1 MGWLRKKTKQI
12 GRAIKKVGKKIG
24 KAFKKVLKPFAKVF
38 GKLGP
43 LGSIAMMMI
52 LPGIGQMLAGWGAN
66 MGGMIGS
73 AIQFTG
79 NAINYV
85 ATAPQKI
92 FGTITDALGA
102 SWNTLTGSAS
112 GTWKPGSWFDNFSKQ
127 MTERSGTA
135 SSWGTFDVSA
145 AGQKDIA
152 FLKTKFGGLGPEAAP
167 GGVPEF
173 STDLPLE
180 DLKPDLDL
188 NVEAT
193 QPKFDA
199 TTGEVTGG
207 TIQDASRAATSPS
220 STFTPSEGEATGV
233 FGKARKGIADAT
245 KSLSSKK
252 IPGVGTVG
260 DVAWA
265 GSTGISAFNA
275 YNTFA
280 GGTDLELGGAGDLGY
295 QASNLLGPT
304 TDQGGIYNMSAPT
317 WSYDSSLSFA
327 QNQNNA
333 INSWNSN
340 YGLPQ
345 GFDPMGTPGYG
356 WNYQQWLQQQMA
368 A

>member
-1 MGWLRKKTKQI
+1 M
-12 GRAIKKVGKKIG
+12 
-24 KAFKKVLKPFAKVF
+24 
-38 GKLGP
+38 
-43 LGSIAMMMI
+43 
-52 LPGIGQMLAGWGAN
+52 
-66 MGGMIGS
+66 
-73 AIQFTG
+73 
-79 NAINYV
+79 
-85 ATAPQKI
+85 
-92 FGTITDALGA
+92 
-102 SWNTLTGSAS
+102 LTGKTTA
-112 GTWKPGSWFDNFSKQ
+112 GPSWWDNFSDKF
-127 MTERSGTA
+127 GK
-135 SSWGTFDVSA
+135 FDVSA

-207 TIQDASRAATSPS
+207 TIQDASKAATSPS

-317 WSYDSSLSFA
+317 WSYDYNQSYTNNMSTA
-327 QNQNNA
+327 QNTWNNH
-333 INSWNSN
+333 
-340 YGLPQ
+340 YGFGQ
-345 GFDPMGTPGYG
+345 GFDPNATPGYG
-356 WNYQQWLQQQMA
+356 FGYEQWLLNAMGRGA